1 MSTRIQRN
9 ICLGIFSVA
18 MINFVAFWAI
28 AVYLGG
34 DAVNGKIQSGHFFLM
49 SHGGYTEV
57 SQAVFDYSRWHVYS
71 TWVTHPL
78 GLAAAYWYYRVR
90 DGNGRRA

>member
-1 MSTRIQRN
+1 MSTRIQPY
-9 ICLGIFSVA
+9 ICLGMISTA

-34 DAVNGKIQSGHFFLM
+34 DAVNGKIQSGQFYLM
-49 SHGGYTEV
+49 SHGKYTEV

-71 TWVTHPL
+71 VWVTHSL
-78 GLAAAYWYYRVR
+78 AFAAAFWYYRVR
-90 DGNGRRA
+90 DRK